1 MMNMI
6 FCQSCGMP
14 ISDET
19 RNAGTETY
27 CKYCASES
35 GTLNPRE
42 AVQAGIVE
50 WLKMFA
56 PATEGVDFMKRAD
69 TYLKAMPAWAE

>member
-1 MMNMI
+1 MNMN

-19 RNAGTETY
+19 RNPKSEIY
-27 CKYCASES
+27 CKYCANEN
-35 GTLNPRE
+35 GQLNPRE
-42 AVQAGIVE
+42 AVQTGVSE

-56 PATEGVDFMKRAD
+56 PEKEGVDFMKRAD
-69 TYLKAMPAWAE
+69 NYLKAMPAWAE